1 MANPISLPPEIV
13 LGIATIKAS
22 GVDPNDFNN
31 AVQELYNRGYGKAG
45 KWIQDNKDLYLQAL
59 QNGFVSEGAQ
69 VPNSEE
75 SNGAP
80 PALDGDRSSDV
91 PMMAEEPVSDTEI
104 APEPQA
110 PEEVPTGGEVPD
122 DAPAEIPAD
131 KPHKRK

>member
-45 KWIQDNKDLYLQAL
+45 KWIQDNKDLYLQSL
-59 QNGFVSEGAQ
+59 QDGYVSE
-69 VPNSEE
+69 VPNSEVPDA
-75 SNGAP
+75 AP
-80 PALDGDRSSDV
+80 PAPVILDGDHDIDIP
-91 PMMAEEPVSDTEI
+91 PMEEEPVSDAGITS
-104 APEPQA
+104 EPPALQ
-110 PEEVPTGGEVPD
+110 EVPAGADVPND
-122 DAPAEIPAD
+122 EPAD